1 MSRLR
6 PQRDVPDLPIDPP
19 ELREWEE
26 CVHEEKCENEAV
38 CMDNTRQDREA
49 ADEREWEAKNG
60 K

>member
-19 ELREWEE
+19 ELRELEE
-26 CVHEEKCENEAV
+26 CDHQEKCENEAV
-38 CMDNTRQDREA
+38 CRQNTKD
-49 ADEREWEAKNG
+49 DWEAEQERRGEARDG